1 MFRGIIKAQL
11 LRFKRIC
18 TQSKDFDKATQTLF
32 QALRNR
38 GYSRSYLRS
47 TYQEWQNEQHGSS
60 SDSNSVNSD
69 NRIIPL
75 ITTLA
80 RYSVKINKAL
90 KTNFNQLVGEDRNI
104 QIISAFKRNKNQKD
118 LLVQS

>member
-1 MFRGIIKAQL
+1 M
-11 LRFKRIC
+11 
-18 TQSKDFDKATQTLF
+18 
-32 QALRNR
+32 
-38 GYSRSYLRS
+38 
-47 TYQEWQNEQHGSS
+47 
-60 SDSNSVNSD
+60 NSD

-75 ITTLA
+75 ITTLS

-118 LLVQS
+118 LLVQSKLKPPNCKTNPPLNPKIARNCKTGEAYIHP